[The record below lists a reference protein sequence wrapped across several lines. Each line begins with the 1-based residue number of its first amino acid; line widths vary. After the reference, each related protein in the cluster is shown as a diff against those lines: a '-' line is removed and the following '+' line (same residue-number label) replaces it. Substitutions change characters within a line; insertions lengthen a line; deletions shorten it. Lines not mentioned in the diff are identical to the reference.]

1 MKLLTA
7 FCFCFHFLQLGFLD
21 MGIDNQLGLDQN
33 DDSGD
38 DDDLEAELAALTV
51 GITKKPKRG
60 HLQ

>member
-1 MKLLTA
+1 
-7 FCFCFHFLQLGFLD
+7 

-51 GITKKPKRG
+51 GITKKPKIG